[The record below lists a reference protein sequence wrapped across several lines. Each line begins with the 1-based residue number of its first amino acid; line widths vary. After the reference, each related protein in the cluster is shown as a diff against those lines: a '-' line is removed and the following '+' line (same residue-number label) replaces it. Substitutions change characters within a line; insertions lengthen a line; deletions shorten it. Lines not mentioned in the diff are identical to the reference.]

1 MPIAIVDLDEAWQAP
16 AVAYLRRSPYRN
28 AIPLSN
34 VTQLRRH
41 CEIVLAHSDGMVQG
55 VASYY
60 RDLPFPALAFAAE
73 LGPALP
79 PLIAALAERAPDL
92 RAAELGAVI
101 PEQRLRQL
109 AACAQITALEPEY
122 QMVVEPETLRPRA
135 DDAVRRLRPEDL
147 EAMSELAA
155 LGGLAAWRPSVIEH
169 GPAFGAF
176 LDGRLAA
183 MASTHF
189 ATTDVIEI
197 GNIVTHPAHRRRGLA
212 AACTSA
218 LVESCFNLAS
228 RVYLMV
234 LAENDAAFALY
245 RGLGFWPSERFA
257 FARFRLTG
265 VTEIP

>member
-1 MPIAIVDLDEAWQAP
+1 MSAREHALSPVNGSPFEVFRVFLKMGVTSFGGPIAHLGYFRDELVVRRKWIDEDGYGDL
-16 AVAYLRRSPYRN
+16 VALC
-28 AIPLSN
+28 
-34 VTQLRRH
+34 QF
-41 CEIVLAHSDGMVQG
+41 
-55 VASYY
+55 
-60 RDLPFPALAFAAE
+60 LP
-73 LGPALP
+73 GPASSQVGFSLGV
-79 PLIAALAERAPDL
+79 L
-92 RAAELGAVI
+92 RGNGL
-101 PEQRLRQL
+101 
-109 AACAQITALEPEY
+109 
-122 QMVVEPETLRPRA
+122 
-135 DDAVRRLRPEDL
+135 
-147 EAMSELAA
+147 

-176 LDGRLAA
+176 VDGRLAA

-257 FARFRLTG
+257 FARFRLAGAAAT
-265 VTEIP
+265 P

>member
-1 MPIAIVDLDEAWQAP
+1 MPLTVIELDEAWQAP

-34 VTQLRRH
+34 ITQLRKR
-41 CEIVLAHSDGMVQG
+41 CEIVLAHSDGNIQG

-73 LGPALP
+73 PGPALP
-79 PLIAALAERAPDL
+79 VLLPALAERAPEL
-92 RAAELGAVI
+92 RAAELGTVL

-135 DDAVRRLRPEDL
+135 DDSVRRLRPEDL
-147 EAMSELAA
+147 PAMSELAE
-155 LGGLAAWRPSVIEH
+155 LGGLAAWRPAVIDH

-176 LDGRLAA
+176 VDGRLAA

-197 GNIVTHPAHRRRGLA
+197 GNIVTHPGYRRRGLA
-212 AACTSA
+212 SACTSA
-218 LVESCFNLAS
+218 LVESCFGLAS

-234 LAENDAAFALY
+234 LAENDAAFNAY

-257 FARFRLTG
+257 FVHFRLG
-265 VTEIP
+265 AG